1 LVVASRPTPIWR
13 RALPLDSGVPAT
25 AKHPPPSYKY
35 ADRRKMF
42 IVNAP
47 VSPVRRSDRTTRY
60 CVYAFSVVLPIG
72 MVEALLS
79 SYLLRALSA
88 RTLGA

>member
-1 LVVASRPTPIWR
+1 
-13 RALPLDSGVPAT
+13 
-25 AKHPPPSYKY
+25 
-35 ADRRKMF
+35 MF